1 MSFAGSLSR
10 PEEVLFMPEGLLTR
24 VAVSTAL
31 FMVLLTPAVA
41 RKKIRKKGEDTIY
54 GTVSCTVP
62 LPPAAPGAT
71 PAPPDSVQQCL
82 GRKGTVVIA
91 PDGNRNGVTVDNPDA
106 VKGYEGHHV
115 SVSGYSKGESFYVVS
130 VRVI

>member
-1 MSFAGSLSR
+1 M
-10 PEEVLFMPEGLLTR
+10 PKVLLKR

-31 FMVLLTPAVA
+31 LMILLSAAVA
-41 RKKIRKKGEDTIY
+41 RDKRTKKPGEDTVY
-54 GTVSCTVP
+54 GTVTCTVP
-62 LPPAAPGAT
+62 LPPTAPGAA

-82 GRKGTVVIA
+82 ARKGLIVIA
-91 PDGNRNGVTVDNPDA
+91 PDGSKNGLTVDNPDA

-115 SVSGYSKGESFYVVS
+115 SVSGYTKGEAFYIVS